1 MCQAL
6 EVQIVQTLMDFTVC
20 GRHRLTEGQQ
30 LYGVESDRGR
40 HGAGGAQSWVEGV
53 RKVPPERDP

>member
-6 EVQIVQTLMDFTVC
+6 EVQIIQTLMGFMVC
-20 GRHRLTEGQQ
+20 ERHRLTEGWW

-53 RKVPPERDP
+53 RKAPLRRGP